1 MKHFTNNI
9 SAIVTVGDDGGSSG
23 RLRQELGVLP
33 PGDIR
38 NCITALADEEQLV
51 TELFRY
57 RFGAG
62 EGLEGHS
69 FGNLFLTALCDMTN
83 GDMLEAARV
92 ACRVLNSCGQV
103 LPSTLTNVC
112 LVAEMDDGQII
123 RGESHITHAGGRIS
137 KLTCEPSNPVAT
149 PEALEAIKH
158 AELIIL
164 GPGSLYTSVIPN
176 LLVQGISEAV
186 RQSGARKIY
195 VCNVMTQAGETTDY
209 SVADHVQAVLSHA
222 THPTQSTSRVGRLL
236 NAVLINDQ
244 TPIVEQ
250 DADSIAKY
258 GKAQPV
264 RYDPEKLRELGVVP
278 VRRPLVD
285 PHVSVHHDPAKLA
298 KSIMLWYYRKKRQ
311 KPPVKPQTNPL
322 NPRERIASAS
332 SWFVFCLSVTL
343 IASAFFA
350 FNRF

>member
-1 MKHFTNNI
+1 M
-9 SAIVTVGDDGGSSG
+9 
-23 RLRQELGVLP
+23 
-33 PGDIR
+33 
-38 NCITALADEEQLV
+38 
-51 TELFRY
+51 
-57 RFGAG
+57 
-62 EGLEGHS
+62 
-69 FGNLFLTALCDMTN
+69 
-83 GDMLEAARV
+83 RV
-92 ACRVLNSCGQV
+92 
-103 LPSTLTNVC
+103 
-112 LVAEMDDGQII
+112 
-123 RGESHITHAGGRIS
+123 GRIS

-264 RYDPEKLRELGVVP
+264 RYDPEKLRELRSGA
-278 VRRPLVD
+278 
-285 PHVSVHHDPAKLA
+285 S
-298 KSIMLWYYRKKRQ
+298 S
-311 KPPVKPQTNPL
+311 
-322 NPRERIASAS
+322 ASAGRS
-332 SWFVFCLSVTL
+332 TCER
-343 IASAFFA
+343 ASRSCQISKINHALVLPKEA
-350 FNRF
+350 AKATGEATNQSPES

>member
-1 MKHFTNNI
+1 M
-9 SAIVTVGDDGGSSG
+9 
-23 RLRQELGVLP
+23 P
-33 PGDIR
+33 
-38 NCITALADEEQLV
+38 
-51 TELFRY
+51 
-57 RFGAG
+57 
-62 EGLEGHS
+62 
-69 FGNLFLTALCDMTN
+69 
-83 GDMLEAARV
+83 
-92 ACRVLNSCGQV
+92 
-103 LPSTLTNVC
+103 
-112 LVAEMDDGQII
+112 
-123 RGESHITHAGGRIS
+123 GGRIS

-164 GPGSLYTSVIPN
+164 GPGSLYTSVVPN

-285 PHVSVHHDPAKLA
+285 PQVSVHHDPAKLA